1 MDPSGRVALVTG
13 ASRGIGAAMA
23 RRLAEA
29 GVDVAVGYASDKT
42 AAEEQTTHI
51 SGMGQRAVAVG
62 SDVSDP
68 AALEEMI
75 STVEAELG
83 SVDILIS
90 NAGIAPQ
97 QSLEEITVEDWD
109 RVMDVNLR
117 PAFLLAKRLAPG
129 MRERGWGRIVFVSS
143 VAAFTGGLVG
153 PHYTASKAALMGLT
167 RSLAASLAPHG
178 VTVNAVAPALI
189 EGGGTLPGGGS
200 EAEGQTRERLAARV
214 PVGRLGRPEEVAQAV
229 CSLVINPF
237 ITAQTVSVDG
247 GMYPP
252 LKTPGHAR
260 LFVPAKIIRPRGC
273 PRARL
278 MGNTGRLCNPL
289 R

>member
-1 MDPSGRVALVTG
+1 MDLERRVALVTG
-13 ASRGIGAAMA
+13 ASRGIGGAISE
-23 RRLAEA
+23 RLALEGA
-29 GVDVAVGYASDKT
+29 DVALAYASERG
-42 AAEEQTTHI
+42 AAFQVASRIERE
-51 SGMGQRAVAVG
+51 GRRAVALGGDLRDPEAVG
-62 SDVSDP
+62 RICD
-68 AALEEMI
+68 
-75 STVEAELG
+75 EAEGALG
-83 SVDILIS
+83 PVDVLVS
-90 NAGIAPQ
+90 NAGIAPRQ
-97 QSLEEITVEDWD
+97 GLEEVSVEDWD
-109 RVMDVNLR
+109 RVMEVNLR
-117 PAFLLAKRLAPG
+117 PAFLLAKQFAPG
-129 MRERGWGRIVFVSS
+129 MRERGWGRIVLVSS

-247 GMYPP
+247 GM
-252 LKTPGHAR
+252 H
-260 LFVPAKIIRPRGC
+260 PR
-273 PRARL
+273 
-278 MGNTGRLCNPL
+278 
-289 R
+289 